1 MSTHRFTLA
10 AVTTLALAGLPIL
23 GCATTPARTN
33 ETAGEWIDNSVIT
46 TRVKSAILGDPAL
59 KSFQINVKSFKDTVQ
74 LSGFV
79 DSSAAAAQAGR
90 VAAGVE
96 GVKAVKNDLIVK

>member
-1 MSTHRFTLA
+1 MNTRNLSFA

-23 GCATTPARTN
+23 GCATTPTRTH

-46 TRVKSAILGDPAL
+46 TRVKSAILAEPSL
-59 KSFQINVKSFKDTVQ
+59 KSFQISVKSFKDTVQ

-79 DSSAAAAQAGR
+79 DTSASVALAGR
-90 VAAGVE
+90 VAAGVP
-96 GVKAVKNDLIVK
+96 GVASVKNDLIVK